1 MVRTWANNTFGTWQS
16 GSLSIYRV
24 EYGRPPSLYSAAMGP
39 ASEVGRPRSLL
50 VVSHPCVVPANQAVY
65 ARLRERGWSVTL
77 VVPERWRHE
86 YAAGSFQA
94 TAWPGMEDVLRPLR
108 VALAG
113 RPQRHFYLARPR
125 PVITA
130 ACPCAAFLEQEPFS
144 LSGVQWGA
152 ALHRLGIPFG
162 LQADENLDRS
172 LPVPIKFARRWL
184 LEHAAFVTARSPAA
198 GELVRRW
205 GAKGEVEVVPHAVP
219 DWHCPEHVENGPF
232 TIGFAGRLVPEKGLQ
247 DLIAAAERVGGP
259 LRVLLAGNGPMRTAL
274 ESASRP
280 EMQVEV
286 RADFSHETMP
296 AAYAQMDV
304 LVLPSRT
311 TPTWKEQFGR
321 VLVEALSCGV
331 PVVGSDCGE
340 IPWVIDATNGG
351 RVFPEGDV
359 DALTRV
365 LSDLRDDPALRGR
378 LGEQGRDAVRRRFS
392 LDACADGLESLIR
405 TATRSRQ
412 PGSS

>member
-1 MVRTWANNTFGTWQS
+1 
-16 GSLSIYRV
+16 
-24 EYGRPPSLYSAAMGP
+24 MGP
-39 ASEVGRPRSLL
+39 ASEVGRARSLL

-65 ARLRERGWSVTL
+65 SRLRERGWYVTL

-86 YAAGSFQA
+86 YAAGRFHA
-94 TAWPGMEDVLRPLR
+94 TAWPGMEDALRPLR

-113 RPQRHFYLARPR
+113 RPQRHFYLVRPR

-130 ACPCAAFLEQEPFS
+130 ASPCAAFLEQEPFS

-152 ALHRLGIPFG
+152 TLHHLAIPFG

-172 LPVPIKFARRWL
+172 LPLPIKFARRWL

-205 GAKGEVEVVPHAVP
+205 GAKGEVEVVTHAVP
-219 DWHCPEHVENGPF
+219 DWHCPEHLENGPF

-259 LRVLLAGNGPMRTAL
+259 LRVLLAGNGPMREAL

-280 EMQVEV
+280 EMQVEI

-311 TPTWKEQFGR
+311 TSTWKEQFGR

-331 PVVGSDCGE
+331 PVVGSDSGE
-340 IPWVIDATNGG
+340 IPWVIGATNGG
-351 RVFPEGDV
+351 RIFPEGDV

-365 LSDLRDDPALRGR
+365 LSDLRDDPALRRR
-378 LGEQGRDAVRRRFS
+378 LGQQGRDAVRRRFS
-392 LDACADGLESLIR
+392 VDACADGLESLIH
-405 TATRSRQ
+405 TAMRSPQ
-412 PGSS
+412 PGSP